1 VSHEFTRIA
10 YDAALRALDK
20 QEGVLEELRARTGVL
35 LAASS
40 LATSFLGRSALDD
53 APTAL
58 VVLALAAFAT
68 TIAASVYIL
77 VPKKAFYFSMSGTAI
92 LQELYEFREDVDE
105 LRRRLTYDLERF
117 WERNDDAIQKL
128 FWSFRIAA
136 VALVVDIV
144 LLLATLSN
152 TVV

>member
-1 VSHEFTRIA
+1 VSTEFTRLA

-20 QEGVLEELRARTGVL
+20 QEGVLDELRARTGVL

-40 LATSFLGRSALDD
+40 LGTSFLGRSALDD
-53 APTAL
+53 AAAAL
-58 VVLALAAFAT
+58 VVIALAAFAT
-68 TIAASVYIL
+68 TIAASVYVL
-77 VPKKAFYFSMSGTAI
+77 VPKRTFFFSVSGTAI
-92 LQELYEFREDVDE
+92 LEELYEFRDDADE
-105 LRRRLTYDLERF
+105 IRRRLTYDLQRF

-136 VALVVDIV
+136 VALALDIV
-144 LLLATLSN
+144 LLLAAVSN

>member
-1 VSHEFTRIA
+1 VQHAFTELA

-40 LATSFLGRSALDD
+40 LATSFLGRSALDN
-53 APTAL
+53 ASALL
-58 VVLALAAFAT
+58 VVVTLAAFAT
-68 TIAASVYIL
+68 TIAASVYVL
-77 VPKKAFYFSMSGTAI
+77 VPKKAFFFAVSGTAI
-92 LQELYEFREDVDE
+92 LEELYEFREDVDE
-105 LRRRLTYDLERF
+105 VRRRLTYDLERF
-117 WERNDDAIQKL
+117 WDRNDDAIQKL

-144 LLLATLSN
+144 LLLAAVSD